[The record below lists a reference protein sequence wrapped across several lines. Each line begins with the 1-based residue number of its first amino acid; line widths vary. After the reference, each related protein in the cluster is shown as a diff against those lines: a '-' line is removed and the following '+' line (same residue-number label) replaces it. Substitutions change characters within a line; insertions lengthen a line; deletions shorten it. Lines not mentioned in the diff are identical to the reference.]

1 MHVALGILAAAVL
14 AADSPPEG
22 AAPRVSYDVKFLEM
36 SGLEWRSGLYLRLE
50 PVSRQGAA
58 TVWTASSDVVPLLV
72 QCAKSCTNAP
82 TQSADA
88 DAQAVF
94 FDRSARKVVTEVKRA
109 ADGPVNHASYVGY
122 APKVK
127 LEPEG
132 VSTSIS
138 GRKLDQGVL
147 AKVAMIDRQILEV
160 HPLVLT
166 EARESS
172 TGSKGEKM
180 SVTLEVPEIAGC
192 EVAGEWLIPNDGV
205 LVVSFGAHTT
215 ADKEGKATV
224 RERLA
229 VIAAKP
235 STDGAAM
242 RTGYALPAAVAPRF
256 HWTVPALPMPSMPS
270 AVMPSRSLPQ
280 AMSAG
285 GAPTPLPPLPEEVA
299 PPTAF
304 PDSLE
309 PCASPQSKGSRS
321 GDDEPDAKTHDPVSK
336 RASYDEEPMCTNAD
350 SKIRTPAAGAA
361 VGWLPVFMKALYSKV
376 PLSAHVDIE
385 INTDGRPSTV
395 KMKITNQE

>member
-1 MHVALGILAAAVL
+1 MHVALGILAAAVF
-14 AADSPPEG
+14 AADSPTEC

-82 TQSADA
+82 SQCADA

-122 APKVK
+122 APKVE

-138 GRKLDQGVL
+138 GRSLDQGVL
-147 AKVAMIDRQILEV
+147 AKVAMIDRQILAV
-160 HPLVLT
+160 HPLVVS

-172 TGSKGEKM
+172 TGSKAEKM
-180 SVTLEVPEIAGC
+180 SVTLEVPEITGC

-215 ADKEGKATV
+215 AEKDGKAKV
-224 RERLA
+224 CERLA

-242 RTGYALPAAVAPRF
+242 RTGYTLPTVVAPRF
-256 HWTVPALPMPSMPS
+256 HWSVPTLPIPMPAMPS
-270 AVMPSRSLPQ
+270 AVVPSRSLPQ

-285 GAPTPLPPLPEEVA
+285 GAPTPLPPLPEEIA

-309 PCASPQSKGSRS
+309 PCASPQSKDSKS
-321 GDDEPDAKTHDPVSK
+321 GDDEPDAKTHDPVSR
-336 RASYDEEPMCTNAD
+336 RASYDEESMSTNAD
-350 SKIRTPAAGAA
+350 SKVRAPAAAA
-361 VGWLPVFMKALYSKV
+361 GWLPVFMKALYSKV
-376 PLSAHVDIE
+376 PLSAHIDIE
-385 INTDGRPSTV
+385 INTDGKPSTV